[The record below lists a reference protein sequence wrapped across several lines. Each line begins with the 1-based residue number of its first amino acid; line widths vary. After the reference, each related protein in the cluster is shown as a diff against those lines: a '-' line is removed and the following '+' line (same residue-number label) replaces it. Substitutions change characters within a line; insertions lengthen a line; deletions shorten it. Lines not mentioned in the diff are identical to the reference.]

1 VTDCPDCIVQRQHA
15 KAAGHRD
22 WREGV
27 CGECAWTTWEP
38 GPEVTEAMI
47 QSAMKEMAQFFPD
60 LFAPAQPDLF
70 PVNDTTDRDR
80 AA

>member
-1 VTDCPDCIVQRQHA
+1 MTDCPDCIIQRQHA

-22 WREGV
+22 WASGV

-38 GPEVTEAMI
+38 GPEVTE
-47 QSAMKEMAQFFPD
+47 EMVQAALAD
-60 LFAPAQPDLF
+60 LRRPSPGVFAPDQPDLF
-70 PVNDTTDRDR
+70 GE

>member
-1 VTDCPDCIVQRQHA
+1 MKDCPDCIVQRQHA

-22 WREGV
+22 WKAGV

-38 GPEVTEAMI
+38 RPEVTEAMVAKALI
-47 QSAMKEMAQFFPD
+47 ELRRDCPSQFPPAQSD
-60 LFAPAQPDLF
+60 LFGE
-70 PVNDTTDRDR
+70 R